1 MSRKRLL
8 LHGTNAI
15 ILIAIVSGIIV
26 FANYF
31 ALKNGGR
38 IDLTKDKLF
47 SISDQTK
54 QILGTIE
61 GEVQIIGFFKEVGLD
76 RKEFLTLAKQYEKYS
91 DKIKLQMVD
100 PDKSPG

>member
-15 ILIAIVSGIIV
+15 IFIAIVSGIIV

-38 IDLTKDKLF
+38 IDLTK
-47 SISDQTK
+47 
-54 QILGTIE
+54 E
-61 GEVQIIGFFKEVGLD
+61 H
-76 RKEFLTLAKQYEKYS
+76 
-91 DKIKLQMVD
+91 
-100 PDKSPG
+100 